1 MGSVTVRTNPNQR
14 GCWFLTDKEILT
26 IIKAAMIMLNTYLDL
41 MGSAELLEYAA
52 LKSSREKVEDL
63 VLELADAHLGS
74 SKEIIECK
82 AEMVLS
88 RMRGPQGMSE
98 VN

>member
-1 MGSVTVRTNPNQR
+1 M
-14 GCWFLTDKEILT
+14 TDKEILT

-52 LKSSREKVEDL
+52 RKSSREKVEDL

>member
-1 MGSVTVRTNPNQR
+1 M
-14 GCWFLTDKEILT
+14 TDKEILT

>member
-1 MGSVTVRTNPNQR
+1 
-14 GCWFLTDKEILT
+14 LTDKEILT
-26 IIKAAMIMLNTYLDL
+26 IIKAAMIMLNTYMDL
-41 MGSAELLEYAA
+41 MGSAELLELAA
-52 LKSSREKVEDL
+52 RKSSRETVEDL
-63 VLELADAHLGS
+63 ILELADADARS

-88 RMRGPQGMSE
+88 RMRGPHALRE

>member
-1 MGSVTVRTNPNQR
+1 M
-14 GCWFLTDKEILT
+14 TDKEILT
-26 IIKAAMIMLNTYLDL
+26 IIKAAMIMLNTYFDL
-41 MGSAELLEYAA
+41 MGSAELLELAS
-52 LKSSREKVEDL
+52 LNSSREKVEDL
-63 VLELADAHLGS
+63 VLELADAHVGS

-88 RMRGPQGMSE
+88 RMRGPQALRE

>member
-1 MGSVTVRTNPNQR
+1 M
-14 GCWFLTDKEILT
+14 
-26 IIKAAMIMLNTYLDL
+26 DL
-41 MGSAELLEYAA
+41 MGSAELMELAA
-52 LKSSREKVEDL
+52 QHSSRETVKDL
-63 VLELADAHLGS
+63 VLELADANLGS

-88 RMRGPQGMSE
+88 RMRSFRGMRE